1 MARSSQDA
9 HMTSTNARR
18 KTTHVEAKE
27 RILYNTASRETR
39 SDTVQDRDR
48 ENIVSSRV
56 QYEDE
61 RTQHR
66 PRYTDSIVPLKHND
80 DDDDNSNY
88 LKRSIHYQSTTSR
101 GAPHSDSKV
110 SNARTMKPQV
120 SLSNMFDVED
130 AGQRARADNNFIG
143 ASTLKDGQK
152 KLGRLRSLSDTSIY
166 ARKEDGLPFER
177 GAHHNAQDHP
187 MKQENRRD
195 DDDIS
200 AEYVNEDEYA
210 RSPVIG
216 NENALACAGKHKQKD
231 VPSSDDSSNLGQSPI
246 DLTEFAK
253 SEKKIAIK
261 QVDVKEKTLI
271 ELADPMITELTQVYE
286 DEWTTAISEE
296 EILYKETAKSL
307 GALLDNQM
315 LTAAYKIKKET
326 AAIADHIAGARQ
338 FVDTEARAAKGAIS
352 EHLQFQIA
360 GGCRRLKP
368 IEARMAKRDEQIISD
383 IRAIREKYAAEH
395 AKLEDEYSKKAD
407 AVEDRIESLKNEKKI
422 ESGFISYITNFR
434 RGQQTASSKPKSA
447 KRGSR

>member
-1 MARSSQDA
+1 M
-9 HMTSTNARR
+9 
-18 KTTHVEAKE
+18 
-27 RILYNTASRETR
+27 
-39 SDTVQDRDR
+39 QDRDR

-261 QVDVKEKTLI
+261 QYVPLLFLLLSLAFAREGMRGKRLTPSLVTLLCRVDVKEKTLI
-271 ELADPMITELTQVYE
+271 ELADPMITELTRKLPKLFPCSINKGFQAE
-286 DEWTTAISEE
+286 
-296 EILYKETAKSL
+296 KSTNDGVCL
-307 GALLDNQM
+307 IM
-315 LTAAYKIKKET
+315 
-326 AAIADHIAGARQ
+326 
-338 FVDTEARAAKGAIS
+338 VDSIDRGI
-352 EHLQFQIA
+352 
-360 GGCRRLKP
+360 RR
-368 IEARMAKRDEQIISD
+368 RMDYSD
-383 IRAIREKYAAEH
+383 
-395 AKLEDEYSKKAD
+395 L
-407 AVEDRIESLKNEKKI
+407 
-422 ESGFISYITNFR
+422 R
-434 RGQQTASSKPKSA
+434 RGNPLQ
-447 KRGSR
+447 GDC